1 VCSLGEGG
9 KNPSVDFRG
18 EKRNNETHAS
28 VTDPDAR
35 LARKNAGSAA
45 ILAHSGH
52 ALMENRN
59 GLVVG
64 TLVIPPSG
72 TAEEAAAAQM
82 VLKFIDECVVAGK
95 EEKNNLTI
103 PQIKITLGADKGY
116 DSAEF
121 VAVCN
126 EIGVEPHIARN
137 TRRPG
142 GSALNESIEQD
153 PGYAISQRKRKL
165 VEEIFGWVKT
175 IGTARKTKMRGTKL
189 VGWMFTLNAAA
200 YNLTRMIKLL
210 AKPALI
216 AA

>member
-1 VCSLGEGG
+1 
-9 KNPSVDFRG
+9 
-18 EKRNNETHAS
+18 
-28 VTDPDAR
+28 
-35 LARKNAGSAA
+35 
-45 ILAHSGH
+45 
-52 ALMENRN
+52 MENRN
-59 GLVVG
+59 GLVVS
-64 TLVIPPSG
+64 TVVIPPSG
-72 TAEEAAAAQM
+72 TAEEAAATQM
-82 VLKFIDECVVAGK
+82 VIKFIDECLAAK
-95 EEKNNLTI
+95 QNAEI

-121 VAVCN
+121 VAVCK

-137 TRRPG
+137 TKRRG
-142 GSALNESIEQD
+142 GSALNESIEQE

-210 AKPALI
+210 AKPALV